1 MQARRLR
8 SIDCWNEWWRTN
20 STHNSWAL
28 FEVERKLNSSN
39 MCKTATCIRARSCKD
54 FLWSKTTQLKILQW
68 RSGNH
73 PTSFQRVCLCL
84 RSSKTPVF
92 LLELKKLAKERSL
105 DHLQLVLGLVFTV
118 HILHLII
125 AIKASLEN
133 AHALP
138 RRQRAKLKGAPRLK
152 SCRKGHSGQI
162 RGFAPI

>member
-1 MQARRLR
+1 MQVRRLR
-8 SIDCWNEWWRTN
+8 SIDCWNEWWWRN

-28 FEVERKLNSSN
+28 FEMER
-39 MCKTATCIRARSCKD
+39 I
-54 FLWSKTTQLKILQW
+54 FF
-68 RSGNH
+68 H
-73 PTSFQRVCLCL
+73 PTCVRLQHTSQHVPGKIFFGQKQH
-84 RSSKTPVF
+84 S
-92 LLELKKLAKERSL
+92 LKFCSEGQEITQHPFNEFACACGAAKHLFFTWAKETCKGEVPRSPTAGF
-105 DHLQLVLGLVFTV
+105 GLVFTV

-138 RRQRAKLKGAPRLK
+138 RRQHAKLKGAPRLK